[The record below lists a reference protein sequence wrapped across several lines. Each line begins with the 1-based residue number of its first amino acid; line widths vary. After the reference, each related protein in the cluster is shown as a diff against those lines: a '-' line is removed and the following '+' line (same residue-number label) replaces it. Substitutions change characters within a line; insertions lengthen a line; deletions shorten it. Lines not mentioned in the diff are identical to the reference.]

1 MFKNGDKKLIYA
13 MIVIMVFTALSI
25 TVSVILGII
34 WIIKFSIWRGLLI
47 VVIGVVSSFFFYL
60 FWSLYLYFLC
70 DVKLIRNKLYNESN
84 KVFDSWF
91 INEYKQKSNEEK
103 IISVQKNNLND
114 KKISEKFEEKTH
126 EDDKYWA

>member
-114 KKISEKFEEKTH
+114 KKISEKLEEKTH